1 MPIPLPVGRIL
12 PGVEWAWEKGSDKS
26 GRRLYNDLAKTF
38 PGRPGMTILFWSVKK
53 MSLFQIVT
61 DSCCDFPAE
70 EYARLNLSVVPLSV
84 EFRGETS
91 DDRNDDSLKTM
102 YAALRAG
109 EAAKT
114 AAVNPERWRE
124 AMEPWLKQGRDVL
137 VLAFSSGLSTTYQSA
152 RIAGEELEELYP
164 DRRIRVVDTLSA
176 SLGEGLLVW
185 YACAKRDEGLTLD
198 ETADWAEENKF
209 HLCHWFT
216 VDDLFYLKRGGRISG
231 ATAVMGT
238 MLNIK
243 PVLHMDDEGHL
254 ISVGKARG
262 RKAAIQALAE
272 KTRELGAGYDNSTM
286 FISHGDC
293 LEDAEYLAKLLKSKY
308 GVKNVFISYVGAVI
322 GSHSGPGTLAL
333 FFLGKHR

>member
-1 MPIPLPVGRIL
+1 
-12 PGVEWAWEKGSDKS
+12 
-26 GRRLYNDLAKTF
+26 
-38 PGRPGMTILFWSVKK
+38 
-53 MSLFQIVT
+53 MSRFQIVT
-61 DSCCDFPAE
+61 DSCCDFPTE
-70 EYARLNLSVVPLSV
+70 MYQELNLSVVPLSV
-84 EFRGETS
+84 EFRGQTT
-91 DDRNDDSLKTM
+91 DDRNDDTLKEL
-102 YAALRAG
+102 YAGLRAG
-109 EAAKT
+109 ENAKT

-124 AMEPWLKQGRDVL
+124 AIEPWLKLGEDVL

-152 RIAGEELEELYP
+152 VIAARELAESYP

-216 VDDLFYLKRGGRISG
+216 VDDLFYLKRGGRISA

-254 ISVGKARG
+254 ISMGKARG

-272 KTRELGAGYDNSTM
+272 KTRELGEGYDNATM

-293 LEDAEYLAKLLKSKY
+293 REDAEYLAGLLKKKY
-308 GVKNVFISYVGAVI
+308 GVKNVYVSYVGAVI

-333 FFLGKHR
+333 FFMGQHR